1 MTEPE
6 TNTFFSTPDSQDLIP
21 LNVPFSTKNTSGGSG
36 QFYPSMPGAYY
47 GNYGYGTFPI
57 FSSIADVNAINLGYI
72 VDFIILLPGY
82 TLIVYEYIEFN
93 TNNSNNNPW
102 HDVYDN
108 SVNEVQTFNINTYHY
123 NQGGSIQLFYY
134 DEEIRLKT
142 IVSRDM
148 QYQWPQGSS
157 SSSYKTGGWQ
167 WANLIYYYDD
177 PSANFAF
184 VISSGINNG
193 GDGYTPG
200 QNSSNP
206 SNVAFAHWNS
216 NTPDDLGSYAAS
228 VDGAE
233 FCETKGITDFFWT
246 IQTSDDL
253 EVETTTQF
261 LTEGSGN
268 GQLCPFTFNPN
279 NSAPTRYNFNIPY
292 AYLINYAG
300 NSIPIFSSFY
310 DFTQIIQ
317 FNDVVD
323 QVILAPYCA
332 IRMWGNVAYGGGNG
346 FYINRTASWVS
357 VPYSGGNSASS
368 CQVYYNYQPNA
379 STQPQYWYN
388 NSTEAKDS
396 TVSSKNIYDPT
407 SG

>member
-1 MTEPE
+1 M
-6 TNTFFSTPDSQDLIP
+6 TNTFFSTQDSQDKISSNAP
-21 LNVPFSTKNTSGGSG
+21 VPFSTKNTKGGSG
-36 QFYPSMPGAYY
+36 QYYPSMPGAYY

-82 TLIVYEYIEFN
+82 KLIVYEYIEFN
-93 TNNSNNNPW
+93 NNNNNGW
-102 HDVYDN
+102 DDDYN
-108 SVNEVQTFNINTYHY
+108 NNGTEVQTFNINNHY
-123 NQGGSIQLFYY
+123 NQGGSIKLYY
-134 DEEIRLKT
+134 NGDEIRLKT

-148 QYQWPQGSS
+148 QYQWPQSS
-157 SSSYKTGGWQ
+157 GGTYATGGWQ
-167 WANLIYYYDD
+167 WANLIYYVNT
-177 PSANFAF
+177 PITSNAF
-184 VISSGINNG
+184 VISSGTNNG

-200 QNSSNP
+200 QKSSNP

-216 NTPDDLGSYAAS
+216 NTPSDSGSYAAS
-228 VDGAE
+228 VNGTE
-233 FCETKGITDFFWT
+233 FCKENNISDFFWT
-246 IQTSDDL
+246 IQTSDNL
-253 EVETTTQF
+253 NVETTTQF
-261 LTEGSGN
+261 KTIGKGA

-310 DFTQIIQ
+310 DFTKIIQ

-332 IRMWGNVAYGGGNG
+332 IRMWGDVKYEGGNG

-357 VPYSGGNSASS
+357 VPYSGGNSTSS
-368 CQVYYNYQPNA
+368 CEVYYNYKPNA
-379 STQPQYWYN
+379 SDQPQDWYN
-388 NSTEAKDS
+388 NSTEAYDS
-396 TVSSKNIYDPT
+396 TVSSDDIYNPT

>member
-1 MTEPE
+1 M
-6 TNTFFSTPDSQDLIP
+6 TNTFFSTPDSQDKISSNEP
-21 LNVPFSTKNTSGGSG
+21 VPFSTKNTSGGSG
-36 QFYPSMPGAYY
+36 QYYPSMPGAYY

-82 TLIVYEYIEFN
+82 QLFVYENIEF
-93 TNNSNNNPW
+93 SGW
-102 HDVYDN
+102 MDVYNNKDGT
-108 SVNEVQTFNINTYHY
+108 EVQTFNINTEHY
-123 NQGGSIQLFYY
+123 NQGGSIKLYY
-134 DEEIRLKT
+134 NGDEIRLKT

-148 QYQWPQGSS
+148 QYQYQWHNNSTWT
-157 SSSYKTGGWQ
+157 YATGGWQ
-167 WANLIYYYDD
+167 WADLILNVSE
-177 PSANFAF
+177 PTTSSAFF
-184 VISSGINNG
+184 IKDEPGSG
-193 GDGYTPG
+193 GYTAG

-206 SNVAFAHWNS
+206 SNVAFAHWNGG
-216 NTPDDLGSYAAS
+216 TPTNNYAAS
-228 VDGAE
+228 VNGAY
-233 FCETKGITDFFWT
+233 FCTNNGSGKTISDFFWT

-253 EVETTTQF
+253 NVETTTQF
-261 LTEGSGN
+261 TTEGSGN

-310 DFTQIIQ
+310 DFTKIIQ

-368 CQVYYNYQPNA
+368 CQVYYNYKPNA
-379 STQPQYWYN
+379 SDQPEDWYN
-388 NSTEAKDS
+388 NSTEVKDS
-396 TVSSKNIYDPT
+396 TVSSTNIYNPT

>member
-1 MTEPE
+1 M
-6 TNTFFSTPDSQDLIP
+6 TNTFFSTPDSQDIIP
-21 LNVPFSTKNTSGGSG
+21 LTDPAPFSTKNTSGGSG

-82 TLIVYEYIEFN
+82 QLIVYEYTEFN
-93 TNNSNNNPW
+93 TNNNNGWANNYNNNTGG
-102 HDVYDN
+102 
-108 SVNEVQTFNINTYHY
+108 NEVQTFNIIDGRY

-134 DEEIRLKT
+134 EQEIRLKT

-148 QYQWPQGSS
+148 QYQWPQSFGGEYS
-157 SSSYKTGGWQ
+157 TGGWQ
-167 WANLIYYYDD
+167 WANLIYYEDEPITSD
-177 PSANFAF
+177 AF
-184 VISSGINNG
+184 VISSGTGNG
-193 GDGYTPG
+193 DDDYTAG
-200 QNSSNP
+200 QNSPNP

-216 NTPDDLGSYAAS
+216 NTPNDWEGTYADS
-228 VDGAE
+228 VDGTT
-233 FCETKGITDFFWT
+233 FCINKGITDFLWT

-253 EVETTTQF
+253 DVETTTQF
-261 LTEGSGN
+261 TTISGDA

-279 NSAPTRYNFNIPY
+279 NTAPTRYNFNIPY
-292 AYLINYAG
+292 AYLINQWG
-300 NSIPIFSSFY
+300 NSIPIFSSFI

-332 IRMWGNVAYGGGNG
+332 IRMWGDVKYEGGNG

-368 CQVYYNYQPNA
+368 CEVYYNYKPNA
-379 STQPQYWYN
+379 SKQPQDWYN

-396 TVSSKNIYDPT
+396 TVSSDNIYDPT